1 MLPKLIL
8 NNKLTWIFKKFLGK
22 GIIGMNFS
30 YQILTF
36 LYNCI
41 LKTWTMSYH
50 NKKASNLMKIKKFGV
65 LFLNQKEEDA
75 FSAVIIA
82 INIIIIC
89 YTANNIIYY
98 IYDFNSI
105 ESHLQEW
112 FCLWWATARTRM
124 LIIRMVYILH
134 IKTSWV
140 KWKGKWQ
147 IGKYICNTWE
157 IFNII
162 NYSI

>member
-1 MLPKLIL
+1 
-8 NNKLTWIFKKFLGK
+8 
-22 GIIGMNFS
+22 
-30 YQILTF
+30 
-36 LYNCI
+36 
-41 LKTWTMSYH
+41 MSYH

-105 ESHLQEW
+105 ESHLQE
-112 FCLWWATARTRM
+112 
-124 LIIRMVYILH
+124 
-134 IKTSWV
+134 
-140 KWKGKWQ
+140 
-147 IGKYICNTWE
+147 
-157 IFNII
+157 
-162 NYSI
+162 